1 MILIQG
7 DSCFDSCF
15 DVGADSHDHPAGGY
29 LLVVVYVRWVEGLV
43 YLIDIKK
50 KFISTKNW
58 RRKKRDMPSRPNVA
72 SALVVRLGMWCA
84 CLISAVPWLGADPDG
99 GVLVIAA
106 VCVVAVIKG
115 VELDEEGGDGGD
127 VVVTGDLLELDKV
140 GLLGRR
146 RKTLRVLFAGG
157 IG

>member
-1 MILIQG
+1 
-7 DSCFDSCF
+7 
-15 DVGADSHDHPAGGY
+15 
-29 LLVVVYVRWVEGLV
+29 
-43 YLIDIKK
+43 
-50 KFISTKNW
+50 
-58 RRKKRDMPSRPNVA
+58 
-72 SALVVRLGMWCA
+72 MWCA